1 MENMA
6 VDFEDLGKEDYSMLL
21 AELADKFFPIF
32 VTIFSF
38 IALGYLA
45 GRFNILPT
53 GRGKPVLASY
63 IFNIAL
69 PAGILYN
76 VLTVK
81 LTCINSTA
89 TQSLHNFIYGIVI
102 VKTFLYIAVIFIGLI
117 LVRRSVVSWAVVFL
131 FALASVHSND
141 YAIGQELLFALF
153 DNSTFQETTDYPSYM
168 EDSMVLTYATYAPIT
183 IFFLELRRNRE
194 LSLTWGKSL
203 LYALIRS
210 LLRPA
215 VLAAILGVILR
226 FIFGIDQ
233 SNKLLSANFF
243 KWFGNGILRKLC
255 GTIAPIYLLYTGLV
269 LVGSVNHFTC
279 HKQVMAIVAITILKL
294 GLSPLLMKCTQLFI
308 TADKST
314 SDSLS
319 ILFYLYGTLPTSPI
333 VVIFAS
339 QYDLMTPAFAMI
351 VLATTLSF
359 APVSTLF
366 LSLYYVSWCQLFSEE
381 TSTLVNNL
389 TEGIGYAGVGLAI
402 WILLVLLFLGRFRRF
417 MYHFLI
423 GQVLCLLMYTALIGG
438 VMVNEVGKTE
448 AKLIAFGKAVASC
461 LFCLLGSAYPFILG
475 LADRGNMFGA
485 FFTKRVAVWFICI
498 CVLLPIILL
507 GLTSLPFPA
516 NDVTPHDYIWDYS
529 NNISKEF
536 VITKLTILSI
546 AICLTVVPKF
556 VGFCRSRTVRR
567 EYFRFHYEPLEETSE
582 LSTGMRDFHNNK
594 MGRSIS
600 YASESNPWEVS
611 EREASK
617 FQIIGFISVVMAM
630 ITILVEVWG
639 VFERA
644 SGSKTFVGLVLL
656 YQNIWLF
663 VAIFMAAVFGT
674 PIAEIREKLIM
685 IKEALV
691 RCVLKEEELSLPQ
704 LEALA
709 PDTVLTCQRFIQYHL
724 AACISAIGQSVQG
737 TFGRSYEDV
746 FTGEDLVSWLIN
758 VGLAEDRTD
767 AVEYGSKLVLGRVM
781 EHIDK
786 RRSFYDRNYFYRFA
800 REIPASVARSRSLNG
815 SSSEL
820 RDEFHFTRTARS
832 LPDWF

>member
-1 MENMA
+1 MDK
-6 VDFEDLGKEDYSMLL
+6 DFANEDYFHLL
-21 AELADKFFPIF
+21 AALADKFFPIF

-81 LTCINSTA
+81 LTCLNASTP
-89 TQSLHNFIYGIVI
+89 QSLSNFLYGIVI
-102 VKTFLYIAVIFIGLI
+102 VKSILYLAIVSVGLI
-117 LVRRSVVSWAVVFL
+117 LVRKSLVSWAAVFL

-141 YAIGQELLFALF
+141 YGIGQQLLKALF
-153 DNSTFQETTDYPSYM
+153 DNSTVPGTKDYPSYM
-168 EDSMVLTYATYAPIT
+168 DDSMMLTYATYAPIT

-203 LYALIRS
+203 IYALIRS
-210 LLRPA
+210 LLRPV
-215 VLAAILGVILR
+215 VLAAILGAILR
-226 FIFGIDQ
+226 FIFEVDH
-233 SNKLLSANFF
+233 SHSTPSANFF
-243 KWFGNGILRKLC
+243 KWFGDGILSDLAS
-255 GTIAPIYLLYTGLV
+255 TIPPIYLLYTGLV
-269 LVGSVNHFTC
+269 LVGSVNHFSS
-279 HKQVMAIVAITILKL
+279 HKQIMVIVVITIIKL
-294 GLSPLLMKCTQLFI
+294 GISPLMMKCTQLFI
-308 TADKST
+308 NADKSEYN
-314 SDSLS
+314 DSLS
-319 ILFYLYGTLPTSPI
+319 ILFYLYGTLPSSPI

-339 QYDLMTPAFAMI
+339 QYDLMTPIFAMI

-381 TSTLVNNL
+381 TTTLVNNL
-389 TEGIGYAGVGLAI
+389 TKGIGYSGVGLAI
-402 WILLVLLFLGRFRRF
+402 WLLLVLIFLGRYKRF

-423 GQVLCLLMYTALIGG
+423 GQILCLLIYNVLIGS

-448 AKLIAFGKAVASC
+448 AKLIAFGKAVACC

-475 LADRGNMFGA
+475 LADRGNMFGG
-485 FFTKRVAVWFICI
+485 FFTKRVAVWFICT
-498 CVLLPIILL
+498 CVILPITLL
-507 GLTSLPFPA
+507 ALTSLPVHLKK
-516 NDVTPHDYIWDYS
+516 DIGKHDYIWDYS
-529 NNISKEF
+529 NNISAVF
-536 VITKLTILSI
+536 VITKVVILII
-546 AICLTVVPKF
+546 AIGLTVVPKF
-556 VGFCRSRTVRR
+556 IGYCRSRSVRR
-567 EYFRFHYEPLEETSE
+567 EYRRFNYEPAEETSD

-600 YASESNPWEVS
+600 YASDSNPWEVS
-611 EREASK
+611 EREEGK
-617 FQIIGFISVVMAM
+617 FQVVGFMSVVMAM

-639 VFERA
+639 VFEKA
-644 SGSKTFVGLVLL
+644 KGSKTFVGLVLL

-663 VAIFMAAVFGT
+663 VTLFMTAVFGT
-674 PIAEIREKLIM
+674 PIAEIREKMIM
-685 IKEALV
+685 MKEATV
-691 RCVLKEEELSLPQ
+691 RCVLREEEISLPQ

-709 PDTVLTCQRFIQYHL
+709 PETVLTCHRFIQYHM

-737 TFGRSYEDV
+737 TFGRCYEDV

-786 RRSFYDRNYFYRFA
+786 RRSFYDRSYLYRFS
-800 REIPASVARSRSLNG
+800 RDIPASVARSGSLND
-815 SSSEL
+815 SSSEI
-820 RDEFHFTRTARS
+820 RDEFHVSRNTRS
-832 LPDWF
+832 MPDWF